1 MTPFLIKLTPFS
13 TTDHVVIRSP
23 PIHPRPLRR
32 VHPLLRLPHLH
43 LPLRLPL
50 RLPLLRHLHLPLP
63 LPLKTSIEGLTI
75 KEKSVLS

>member
-23 PIHPRPLRR
+23 PIHPRPL
-32 VHPLLRLPHLH
+32 LRLPHLH
-43 LPLRLPL
+43 LPI
-50 RLPLLRHLHLPLP
+50 RLPLLRHLRVPLP

>member
-32 VHPLLRLPHLH
+32 LH
-43 LPLRLPL
+43 PLRLPL
-50 RLPLLRHLHLPLP
+50 HLHLPLP
-63 LPLKTSIEGLTI
+63 LRLSLVKTSIESLTI
-75 KEKSVLS
+75 KERSVLS

>member
-32 VHPLLRLPHLH
+32 LH
-43 LPLRLPL
+43 PLRL
-50 RLPLLRHLHLPLP
+50 HLHLPLP
-63 LPLKTSIEGLTI
+63 LPLPLRLSLVKTSIEGLTI
-75 KEKSVLS
+75 KERSVLS

>member
-23 PIHPRPLRR
+23 PIHPRPL
-32 VHPLLRLPHLH
+32 HLH

-50 RLPLLRHLHLPLP
+50 RLPLPLPLRLPLRLPLP
-63 LPLKTSIEGLTI
+63 LPLRLSLVKTSIESLTI
-75 KEKSVLS
+75 KERSVLS